1 MPRNSF
7 NRSHG
12 ISGRRYVR
20 GTEKTAT
27 ALHYQPGA
35 EDIAPV
41 VLAQESGDLAQ
52 QLIHI
57 ARAKGVPIKED
68 ADLASLLSAAG
79 VGEEIPIE
87 AFLVVAELFRF
98 LYQETGAKR
107 PETSGAASSYWKG
120 REE

>member
-1 MPRNSF
+1 MPPSAPHRT
-7 NRSHG
+7 
-12 ISGRRYVR
+12 SGRRYR
-20 GTEKTAT
+20 RSAEKTAT

-41 VLAQESGDLAQ
+41 ILAQESGDLAQ
-52 QLIHI
+52 QLIQI
-57 ARAKGVPIKED
+57 ARAKNVPIKED

-98 LYQETGAKR
+98 LYQEQGTSAPKV
-107 PETSGAASSYWKG
+107 SGAASSHWKG
-120 REE
+120 NTE

>member
-1 MPRNSF
+1 MPETPHR
-7 NRSHG
+7 RA
-12 ISGRRYVR
+12 SGRRYMR
-20 GTEKTAT
+20 RSEKTAT

-41 VLAQESGDLAQ
+41 ILAQESGDLAH

-57 ARAKGVPIKED
+57 ARAKGVPIQED

-79 VGEEIPIE
+79 VGEEIPLE

-98 LYQETGAKR
+98 LYQEQGIAP
-107 PETSGAASSYWKG
+107 PEVAGSASSYWKG
-120 REE
+120 QPE